1 MDKDSES
8 FDNDSAAKIGAL
20 FNGVRTTCGSLRD
33 PPYKNHTEMLCIA
46 CTHQCVIGARIKA
59 LTKLVLFTLLFPNK
73 EQSTVNMLNNVSLP
87 LLSYYLYMTLYSFLK
102 RKVDQ
107 ND

>member
-20 FNGVRTTCGSLRD
+20 FSDVLHTKIIHKCFALRVQ
-33 PPYKNHTEMLCIA
+33 
-46 CTHQCVIGARIKA
+46 HQCVIGARIKA

-87 LLSYYLYMTLYSFLK
+87 LLSYYFYMTVYSFLK